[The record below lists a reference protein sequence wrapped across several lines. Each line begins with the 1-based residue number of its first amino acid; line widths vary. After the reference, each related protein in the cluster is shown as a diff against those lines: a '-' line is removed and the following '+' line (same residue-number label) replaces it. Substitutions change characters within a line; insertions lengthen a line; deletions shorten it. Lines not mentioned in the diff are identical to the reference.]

1 MILLA
6 QINCAF
12 FCIKTACFS
21 NNNNM
26 KNLFKSYKKNINL
39 ITNAFN
45 NRDDLILREIKV
57 GNHKFAIFYILGLSD
72 AENIS
77 KLVIAPIINHGKYG
91 DNILQTLQDKVLYFS
106 EIETETQLDNII
118 VAILKGESVIIANDE
133 KEVIILKSDK
143 YKERTIAEP
152 PTSAVIKGPRSG
164 FVENI
169 QTNLSSIKKILKTPD
184 FKTIQL
190 SIGRR
195 TKTMVAITYID
206 GIADP
211 KVVNEIKK
219 KLEAIDIDGILDT
232 YYITQ
237 YLETRKQSMFKQVGI
252 TEKPDIACGKLLE
265 GRVAVFVDGSPIVLT
280 LPFIFFEDL
289 QSSNDYYSEKTH
301 VSMVRIVRLCSLLI
315 TILLPGL
322 YIAIELHHY
331 KIIPLKYII
340 TILNTTQGL
349 PLTPLLELLFVLLLF
364 EILYEASL
372 RMPRYLGQAM
382 SIVGALI
389 LGDTAVKAGIVS
401 PPAVMIIAL
410 SSISKYVIPDQ
421 SSQMSLIRLIFILSG
436 GLLGFYGMT
445 VMFMFGLFYLS
456 DMDAYGSA
464 YLAPLSPFIRRD
476 MKDFI
481 IKSDLTEMTTRPKSI
496 SNKNSRRL
504 KQ

>member
-1 MILLA
+1 MRKLYK
-6 QINCAF
+6 NY
-12 FCIKTACFS
+12 
-21 NNNNM
+21 N
-26 KNLFKSYKKNINL
+26 KNLNIIKKIFLDREDL
-39 ITNAFN
+39 IT
-45 NRDDLILREIKV
+45 REINV
-57 GNHKFAIFYILGLSD
+57 GKHKFTIFYLEGLSD

-77 KLVIAPIINHGKYG
+77 KLIIAPIVNYA
-91 DNILQTLQDKVLYFS
+91 DYNTSDTLSTLQDQVLFYS
-106 EIETETQLDNII
+106 EIEREKDINNIMDSILAGEAII
-118 VAILKGESVIIANDE
+118 VVDNCTEVIIA
-133 KEVIILKSDK
+133 KLDK
-143 YKERTIAEP
+143 YKERTLAEP

-169 QTNLSSIKKILKTPD
+169 KTNLACIKKILKTPSL
-184 FKTIQL
+184 KTIQL
-190 SIGRR
+190 NVGRH
-195 TKTMVAITYID
+195 TKTMVAITYLD
-206 GIADP
+206 GVADP
-211 KVVNEIKK
+211 KVVEEIKEK
-219 KLEAIDIDGILDT
+219 ISKIDIDGVLDT
-232 YYITQ
+232 YYISQ
-237 YLETRKQSMFKQVGI
+237 YLETRRQSMFKQVGV
-252 TEKPDIACGKLLE
+252 TEKPDIACGKILE
-265 GRVAVFVDGSPIVLT
+265 GRVAVLVDGSPIVLT

-301 VSMVRIVRLCSLLI
+301 VSMVRIVRMISLLV

-421 SSQMSLIRLIFILSG
+421 SSQMSLLRLLFILAG

-445 VMFMFGLFYLS
+445 IMFMFGLFYLS
-456 DMDAYGSA
+456 DFDAYGAS
-464 YLAPLSPFIRRD
+464 YLAPLAPYIKRD
-476 MKDFI
+476 MKDFV
-481 IKSDLTEMTTRPKSI
+481 IKSDLTSMTYRPISI
-496 SNKNSRRL
+496 PNKNPRR
-504 KQ
+504 QRQ

>member
-1 MILLA
+1 
-6 QINCAF
+6 
-12 FCIKTACFS
+12 
-21 NNNNM
+21 M
-26 KNLFKSYKKNINL
+26 KNLTKNYKRNVNL
-39 ITNAFN
+39 IKKELRE
-45 NRDDLILREIKV
+45 RDDVILREVCV
-57 GNHKFAIFYILGLSD
+57 GEHKFAVFYMLGLSD

-77 KLVIAPIINHGKYG
+77 KLVIAPIISYSEYPEN
-91 DNILQTLQDKVLYFS
+91 NILQTLQDNVLFFS
-106 EIETETQLDNII
+106 EIETEKSVDNI
-118 VAILKGESVIIANDE
+118 VLSILKGEAVVIADDE
-133 KEVIILKSDK
+133 KEVIVLKSDK
-143 YKERTIAEP
+143 HKERSIAEP

-169 QTNLSSIKKILKTPD
+169 KTNLASIKKILKTPD
-184 FKTIQL
+184 LKTIQL
-190 SIGRR
+190 TIGTR
-195 TKTMVAITYID
+195 TQTMVAITYID

-211 KVVNEIKK
+211 KVVEEIKK
-219 KLEAIDIDGILDT
+219 KLEAINIDGILDT
-232 YYITQ
+232 YYISQ
-237 YLETRKQSMFKQVGI
+237 YLETRQQSMFKQVGV
-252 TEKPDIACGKLLE
+252 TEKPDIACGKMLE
-265 GRVAVFVDGSPIVLT
+265 GRVAILVDGSPIVLT

-301 VSMVRIVRLCSLLI
+301 VSMVRIVRLISLLI
-315 TILLPGL
+315 TSLLPGL

-331 KIIPLKYII
+331 KIIPLKYLI

-421 SSQMSLIRLIFILSG
+421 APQLSLIRLLFTLAG
-436 GLLGFYGMT
+436 GLLGFYGIT

-456 DMDAYGSA
+456 DFDAYGSA
-464 YLAPLSPFIRRD
+464 YLAPLAPMIRRD
-476 MKDFI
+476 MKDYI
-481 IKSDLTEMTTRPKSI
+481 IKSDLTAMDTRPKSI
-496 SNKNSRRL
+496 SNKNSRRQ